1 MPQLKSYRNR
11 WTMVNTDMVGR
22 KRRTG
27 NPSEFHPMIRDSWM
41 IRDSIRGSLGE
52 YYTTYKSRK
61 GETLVNYAFILQNIR
76 QGNAQGMGYYDHG
89 GSQQQPRLRPRRV
102 REQLMGAYKGTNIVL
117 SRTFESDGETLMV
130 RHAASQR
137 AAWNDSYSDR
147 NASSQDFLTTLENF
161 EDYISEGLPGL
172 GPGGYDYAPL
182 LKKAEGGNSAAWYY
196 AYWDHACTL
205 YNLSDDL
212 ELRKAAGMELT
223 IDPVYNYYPA
233 TTPPYEEV
241 IGGADYATAVDSE
254 HTPDATLGINEYLLP
269 NVYYLQIE
277 LQNTGSELRA
287 QYHLDALTLGQRV
300 PWFLV
305 SDQQTVTEAN
315 VGRYYDM
322 YAEELNSLS
331 TNLTQL
337 EAADSV
343 ASLNNKDFVVL
354 YPDLGALDEDRI
366 DTTTIPFYNKLTLG
380 YDVDLKT
387 GKNEHISILRMLA
400 NGPETRGFLSMMQM
414 EAVLRLSTEKS
425 LASSGSFTRAAR
437 IPHNAEDASEWSY
450 DLVTEDHP
458 ILFDVEDLL
467 EEWDMEDR
475 SGMLA
480 TMINSFS
487 TLATDP
493 QYPEMDLSQLPFRL
507 IRDYTLSEEQ
517 LEIDPEAPEN
527 AETDMFGEQ
536 LNVRSV
542 ERVQRTLEEVF
553 AGVPSHTETLMYV
566 IKKKTAPNAEP
577 IQTFYISAKFFPGV
591 PTVLY
596 DAQVKYN
603 TEYFYEID
611 RVVLIFGNEYKYYNP
626 SFRQFDGA
634 SRNTTTGLLESSNR
648 AKLKYTNEPS
658 IKAVVVPYVIGDIES
673 IILDKPPVP
682 PELSFYP
689 FMGVNNKVQI
699 LLNSN
704 TGELESR
711 PVEILPT
718 DGAYFAEEY
727 RSQTGLMGVTFQDI
741 VEGNKKITFRSDDPV
756 DAYQLFKLD
765 NIPESYASFASGLIE
780 IDPLLGVGGMY
791 KDTIEPNKK
800 YYYCA
805 RALDLHG
812 NLSNPSHIYQIE
824 MVDNNG
830 QIFFK
835 QKVFSYEKPTNNYVK
850 SGRRFVYVAPA
861 LQQSLFM
868 RPDEV
873 GNPGINNLPTS
884 NILGAPDIDTLW
896 QKTFRVRL
904 TSTKTGRKVDLNLTF
919 KNSGILNPSE

>member
-1 MPQLKSYRNR
+1 MI
-11 WTMVNTDMVGR
+11 NTDMVGR
-22 KRRTG
+22 KRRTD
-27 NPSEFHPMIRDSWM
+27 NPSEFHPMIRHSWM
-41 IRDSIRGSLGE
+41 IRDSIRGTLGE

-61 GETLVNYAFILQNIR
+61 GETLVNYALILQNLR
-76 QGNAQGMGYYDHG
+76 QGSAPGNWDHHG
-89 GSQQQPRLRPRRV
+89 NQQQPRLRPRRV
-102 REQLMGAYKGTNIVL
+102 RMQLQGANNGTNIVL
-117 SRTFESDGETLMV
+117 STDFKEDGESLYL
-130 RHAASQR
+130 RHGPPQL

-147 NASSQDFLTTLENF
+147 NASSLDFLTTLENF
-161 EDYISEGLPGL
+161 EDYISQGIPDL
-172 GPGGYDYAPL
+172 GPADWEHVPL
-182 LKKAEGGNSAAWYY
+182 LKKEEGGNSPGWYD
-196 AYWDHACTL
+196 AYSDHACTL

-241 IGGADYATAVDSE
+241 IGGADYAMVVDSE

-322 YAEELNSLS
+322 YAEELNALS

-337 EAADSV
+337 EATDEL
-343 ASLNNKDFVVL
+343 ASRNNKDFVVL

-414 EAVLRLSTEKS
+414 EAVLRLTTEKS
-425 LASSGSFTRAAR
+425 LASSGSFTHAAR
-437 IPHNAEDASEWSY
+437 IPHNAENANEWSF

-475 SGMLA
+475 SSMLA
-480 TMINSFS
+480 TMINNFS
-487 TLATDP
+487 TLTNDP
-493 QYPEMDLSQLPFRL
+493 QHPDMNLSELPFRL

-553 AGVPSHTETLMYV
+553 AGASSHTETLMYI
-566 IKKKTAPNAEP
+566 IKKKTAANAEP

-626 SFRQFDGA
+626 TFTQVGHK
-634 SRNTTTGLLESSNR
+634 SNSHSATMV

-741 VEGNKKITFRSDDPV
+741 MEGNKKITFRSDDPV

-765 NIPESYASFASGLIE
+765 TIPESYASFASGLIE
-780 IDPLLGVGGMY
+780 IDPHLGVGGMY

-805 RALDLHG
+805 RAMDLHG

-868 RPDEV
+868 RPDEAV